1 VAADTDP
8 EGVGHGTSVRTFL
21 IADVRGYTTYTQR
34 FGDEAASSLAA
45 RFASLTRAVV
55 PQFQGQV
62 VELRGDEALCVF
74 ESARQ
79 ALRAA
84 VALQRA
90 FRTASDEES
99 GFPLGIGIGL
109 DAGEAVPTD
118 GGYRGKALNLAARL
132 CSLAKGGESLATWT
146 VVDLA
151 GRVDGIGFLQRRAV
165 SVKGVEQPVRIAA
178 IVPDDPLPPLP
189 APLISAPSTRWRGRK
204 VWAAAAFVGAALTLS
219 AIVALH
225 QSAERAAASAHLIL
239 RRVDLATGRRVDQ
252 DIPVP
257 GDATRGVSLDV
268 GSGAVW
274 LTDSEGL
281 VRVDPASKQS
291 TTYRHPG
298 SATGLVT
305 TSDAVYSSGSTVNT
319 PSVYR
324 FQPGQGYTDYANIS
338 NATGGPKNGYRVAF
352 LPLAAADGS
361 IWVPTFAGVLQLST
375 ALSRERLY
383 RLPLGGHFRIA
394 YGDHQV
400 WVVSSSGTPIGINT
414 LNGTTT
420 NLPTRFPVPMSAPE
434 IAFAQGALWVGGRGA
449 TTSTLYELNPR
460 TGSILETSQL
470 EGSLESLAGS
480 PAILLADYA
489 DITRGRWVL
498 AAKGSDGK
506 TIRSITSRSPIVAAS
521 ISGHFIWML
530 ISRSP

>member
-1 VAADTDP
+1 VADGTDP
-8 EGVGHGTSVRTFL
+8 EGVGPGTSVRTFL

-99 GFPLGIGIGL
+99 GFPLGIGIGV

-165 SVKGVEQPVRIAA
+165 SVKGVEQSVRIAA
-178 IVPDDPLPPLP
+178 IVPDEPLPPLP
-189 APLISAPSTRWRGRK
+189 APLISAPSRRWRART
-204 VWAAAAFVGAALTLS
+204 VWAGAAVIGAALTLT
-219 AIVALH
+219 AIVVLH
-225 QSAERAAASAHLIL
+225 RSAEPAAASAHLIL
-239 RRVDLATGRRVDQ
+239 RRVDLATGRADES
-252 DIPVP
+252 IPVP
-257 GDATRGVSLDV
+257 GTATPGASLDV
-268 GSGAVW
+268 GAGAVW

-291 TTYRHPG
+291 TTYPHPG

-338 NATGGPKNGYRVAF
+338 NATGGARNGSQVVF

-361 IWVPTFAGVLQLST
+361 IWVPTYAGVLQLST
-375 ALSRERLY
+375 ALRRQHLY
-383 RLPLGGHFRIA
+383 PVALGGHFRIA
-394 YGDHQV
+394 YGDDRV
-400 WVVSSSGTPIGINT
+400 WVVSTSSTLIGINT
-414 LNGTTT
+414 LNGTIT
-420 NLPTRFPVPMSAPE
+420 NLPTRFPRPVPAPE
-434 IAFAQGALWVGGRGA
+434 IAFAQGALWVGTSR
-449 TTSTLYELNPR
+449 TTPSTLYEINPR
-460 TGSILETSQL
+460 TGGILQKTQL
-470 EGSLESLAGS
+470 DGSLESLAGS
-480 PAILLADYA
+480 PTIVVANYA

-498 AAKGSDGK
+498 AAKGSDGT
-506 TIRSITSRSPIVAAS
+506 TIQSTTSRSPIVAAS
-521 ISGHFIWML
+521 VSGNFIWML
-530 ISRSP
+530 VSRTF